1 MESLRQDYE
10 NGQHYMEEESRKEE
24 EDRLASAPVI
34 TLDEIM
40 QVRRVRIDQQVWN
53 KDEEEG

>member
-1 MESLRQDYE
+1 MMESLRQDYE

-40 QVRRVRIDQQVWN
+40 
-53 KDEEEG
+53 